1 MAITIITEEDSD
13 SFFKLS
19 APGCTRLVQSFVALK
34 NNKIIVI
41 SIIIIILIVIII
53 TIIIV
58 IVIITGV
65 TSISSMTKMVKC

>member
-19 APGCTRLVQSFVALK
+19 APGCTWFVQSFVALE
-34 NNKIIVI
+34 NNKII
-41 SIIIIILIVIII
+41 SIIIIVIII
-53 TIIIV
+53 M
-58 IVIITGV
+58 GV